1 MQDDV
6 VKYFLRLVSIDS
18 ESKNE
23 RAMMDVLRKDLEE
36 LGAEVLEDSCHKHND
51 GNAGNLYAFIPGKIN
66 KKPILF
72 CAHADTV
79 VPGNG
84 IKPIVENGRI
94 FTDGTTILGGDDKS
108 GIAEALIAIK
118 KIKDSGIDH
127 APIEVLITVSEEI
140 GLIGAKCFNKGM
152 LKSAFGYALDSHQ
165 VGELIFGAPSQN
177 SFIVTIYGK
186 EAHAGVEPEKGLNAI
201 RIASEAI
208 SAMPNGRIDL
218 ETTCNIGK
226 IYGGSATN
234 IVPNKVVIKGEARS
248 HNTHKLEQVCA
259 DIRRA
264 AEQTVARYNN
274 EVGKAEC
281 SFIMD
286 TEYHTFSIPEDS
298 EVLQLAQSALRKLGI
313 PIITK
318 KGGGGSD
325 ANIINIAGV
334 PMIIVGTGMNKVHTV
349 SEDIQIDQLHKGVSF
364 IEELIRQYS
373 EL

>member
-218 ETTCNIGK
+218 KPPAISAKSMAVLLQTLCQTRLSSKAKPAATTLTSWNRFVPI
-226 IYGGSATN
+226 SAVLPSKLWHATTTKLAR
-234 IVPNKVVIKGEARS
+234 PNA
-248 HNTHKLEQVCA
+248 
-259 DIRRA
+259 
-264 AEQTVARYNN
+264 
-274 EVGKAEC
+274 
-281 SFIMD
+281 
-286 TEYHTFSIPEDS
+286 
-298 EVLQLAQSALRKLGI
+298 VLSWTR
-313 PIITK
+313 
-318 KGGGGSD
+318 
-325 ANIINIAGV
+325 NIIPSAFR
-334 PMIIVGTGMNKVHTV
+334 K
-349 SEDIQIDQLHKGVSF
+349 IQRFCS
-364 IEELIRQYS
+364 
-373 EL
+373 